1 MQFDD
6 LIQSMNQDVYERLVQ
21 AVETGKWPDG
31 NRLSD
36 EQRENSI
43 QLVMAYQARYVGSD
57 EAFTINA
64 NGEIVTKTKREL
76 KEQFKTDSGEQI
88 ARFKLDQE
96 KGEL

>member
-6 LIQSMNQDVYERLVQ
+6 LIESMNQDVYERLVQ

-31 NRLSD
+31 NRLSH

-43 QLVMAYQARYVGSD
+43 QLVMAYQARYVSSD

-76 KEQFKTDSGEQI
+76 KEQFKTDAGEQI

>member
-6 LIQSMNQDVYERLVQ
+6 LIKAMNQEVYERLVH

-43 QLVMAYQARYVGSD
+43 QLVMAYQARYASSG
-57 EAFTINA
+57 EAFTIGA
-64 NGEIVTKTKREL
+64 NGEMVTKTKREL
-76 KEQFKTDSGEQI
+76 KEQFKDTPEESI
-88 ARFKLDQE
+88 ARFKLDEQE
-96 KGEL
+96 GEL

>member
-6 LIQSMNQDVYERLVQ
+6 LIKSMNQDIYERLVQ

-31 NRLSD
+31 NRLTD

-43 QLVMAYQARYVGSD
+43 QLVMAYQAKYASTE
-57 EAFTINA
+57 EAFTIGA
-64 NGEIVTKTKREL
+64 NGEIITKTKRQL

-88 ARFKLDQE
+88 ARFKLDQQE
-96 KGEL
+96 GEL